1 MVGHLAAWSR
11 SDMIEK
17 LTGLPDPITGFQW
30 YRYGREYRRGVEG
43 YDEEGGYGKGGAGQG
58 Y

>member
-1 MVGHLAAWSR
+1 
-11 SDMIEK
+11 MIEK